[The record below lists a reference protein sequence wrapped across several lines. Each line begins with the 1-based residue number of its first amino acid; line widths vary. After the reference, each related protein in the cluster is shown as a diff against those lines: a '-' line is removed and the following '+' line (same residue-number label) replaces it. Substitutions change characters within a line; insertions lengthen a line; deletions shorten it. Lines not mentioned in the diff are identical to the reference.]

1 METHYELTERERS
14 AIRLFAEGLTPEQVA
29 EQMAITTE
37 QVEQIAMTVLHKLF
51 TSSLLTAT
59 QATETPA
66 DTPTEA
72 LVSA

>member
-1 METHYELTERERS
+1 METHYKLTERERS

-51 TSSLLTAT
+51 AGSVLTTT
-59 QATETPA
+59 QAAEAPA
-66 DTPTEA
+66 EA
-72 LVSA
+72 LVGV